1 MDNTKVKAQ
10 VALEFVTAFIC
21 TILFLVATA
30 QIFVWFG
37 NTIVNRNKA
46 YEETRAAQWQWFN
59 QPGDPINPVIVDFY
73 NQSDY
78 PLDIFHKK

>member
-46 YEETRAAQWQWFN
+46 YEQTRVYAGNPATWSSF
-59 QPGDPINPVIVDFY
+59 DSINFY
-73 NQSDY
+73 NQSEHK
-78 PLDIFHKK
+78 LNIFGTK